1 MTSEICKGNTV
12 GAGGCTKDVYAGG
25 HCGLAGFHK
34 FTKLAAQTVTAHSR
48 PVAAPQGVADEW
60 VREGGVKQHGAG
72 QRTRTN
78 MTPFCANALKG
89 GSTLDA
95 ADQALRR

>member
-1 MTSEICKGNTV
+1 VTTEFCEGNAV
-12 GAGGCTKDVYAGG
+12 GARRCAKNIYTGG
-25 HCGLAGFHK
+25 HCGLASFHK
-34 FTKLAAQTVTAHSR
+34 FTKLAAQTIAAHGR
-48 PVAAPQGVADEW
+48 PVAAPQGVAHVR
-60 VREGGVKQHGAG
+60 VRESGVKQHGAG

>member
-1 MTSEICKGNTV
+1 VASELIKGNAM
-12 GAGGCTKDVYAGG
+12 GSGRCAKDIHAGR
-25 HCGLAGFHK
+25 HCSLAGFHK
-34 FTKLAAQTVTAHSR
+34 FTKLAAQTVAAYGR
-48 PVAAPQGVADEW
+48 PVAAPQGVAHVR
-60 VREGGVKQHGAG
+60 VRESGVKQHGAG

-78 MTPFCANALKG
+78 MAPFCANALKG